1 MRKKTPLIMRIS
13 AVSICFLL
21 YLCMLIGRFNRWW
34 AFVFAAY
41 LGILGI
47 WLMIS
52 SRRQVKETGQGEPLR
67 FSSLLRKVLNRK
79 DQYQG

>member
-41 LGILGI
+41 LGFLGI